1 MAFDGL
7 VVASLADELNR
18 KLNGARITKI
28 AQPEKDAVLL
38 TLKQSTKEDED
49 SKTIREQFR
58 LWISVSAGLP
68 LMYLTQE
75 NKPSPM
81 TAPNFCMV
89 LRKHLNNCRVLGI
102 HQCGFER
109 VIEIDV
115 EHLNEM
121 GDLCQKK
128 LLVELMGKHSNIIF
142 VNEDNHIVDS
152 IKHVSS
158 LVSSVREV
166 LPGKEYFIPNTQEK
180 LNPLTLTEE
189 EFAGALHC
197 KPMPV
202 YKALYMILTGFSP
215 VMANELCHRAGV
227 DSDMY
232 TESLTDSMITH
243 IYRYLCDFMEH
254 VRQGD
259 FTPNIL
265 YRGNEPVEFAS
276 VELKSYLEQDA
287 ACHMQTADSISRVLE
302 RYYAEKE
309 IISRMR
315 QKSTELRKIVSN
327 TLERNHKKYDL
338 QLRQLKDTDKRDRY
352 KVYGEL
358 LTTYG
363 YSVKPGDASLTC
375 ENYYTNEEITIPLD
389 ETQTAM
395 ENAKRFF
402 AKYNKL
408 KRTHEALTVQI
419 AETKETIEHL
429 DSIAMSLT
437 TSRTEADLAVIKEE
451 IIQSGYMKRHMTGK
465 PKGGKSQ
472 QKSKPFHYISSD
484 GYHIYVGKNNF
495 QNDELTFHFATA
507 NDWWFHAKGTAG
519 SHVIVKSNGDE
530 LPDAT
535 FEEAG
540 RLAGYYSKNREAA
553 KVEIDYIEKK
563 HVKKPNGSKPGF
575 VVYYTNYSL
584 MAAPDITGIKEVN
597 E

>member
-1 MAFDGL
+1 MAFDGI
-7 VVASLADELNR
+7 VIANLAYELND
-18 KLNGARITKI
+18 KLAGARITKI
-28 AQPEKDAVLL
+28 AQPEKDAVLF
-38 TLKQSTKEDED
+38 TLKQSTKNEEDN
-49 SKTIREQFR
+49 KTIREQFR

-68 LMYLTQE
+68 LMYLTQK

-89 LRKHLNNCRVLGI
+89 LRKHLNNCRILGI
-102 HQCGFER
+102 RQCGFER
-109 VIEIDV
+109 VIALDV

-121 GDLCQKK
+121 GDLCNKK
-128 LLVELMGKHSNIIF
+128 ILVELMGKHSNIIF
-142 VNEDNHIVDS
+142 VDENNRIIDS

-166 LPGKEYFIPNTQEK
+166 LPGKDYFIPNTQEK
-180 LNPLTLTEE
+180 LNPLTLTEK
-189 EFAGALHC
+189 EFAVALRR

-215 VMANELCHRAGV
+215 IMANELCYMAGI
-227 DSDMY
+227 DADMY

-243 IYRYLCDFMEH
+243 TYRHVYDFMEQIRH
-254 VRQGD
+254 ME

-265 YRGNEPVEFAS
+265 YRGNEPIEFAS
-276 VELKSYLEQDA
+276 VCLKGYLEQDKN
-287 ACHMQTADSISRVLE
+287 CHMKTFDSISMVLE

-309 IISRMR
+309 ILSRIR

-338 QLRQLKDTDKRDRY
+338 QLSQLKDTNKRDKY

-363 YSVKPGDASLTC
+363 YNVTLGDKSLTC

-408 KRTHEALTVQI
+408 KRTYEALTVQI

-429 DSIAMSLT
+429 DSIATALNIA
-437 TSRTEADLAVIKEE
+437 RTEADLAVIKEE
-451 IIQSGYMKRHMTGK
+451 LIQSGYLKRHTAPK
-465 PKGGKSQ
+465 AKGGKMQ
-472 QKSKPFHYISSD
+472 AKSKPLHYISSD

-495 QNDELTFHFATA
+495 QNDELTFHFATGS
-507 NDWWFHAKGTAG
+507 DWWFHAKGTAG
-519 SHVIVKSNGDE
+519 SHVIVKSNGEE
-530 LPDAT
+530 LPDTT

-540 RLAGYYSKNREAA
+540 RLAGYYSKNRDAA

-563 HVKKPNGSKPGF
+563 HVKKPNGAKPGF

-584 MAAPDITGIKEVN
+584 MAAPDITGIEEVN